1 VFRTSA
7 YGFSSSI
14 EKSEAV
20 AAWNLAAAESLPTFP
35 GLVQHTAGAN
45 VSDDAGQRTPVVA
58 VNTCE
63 WSIDVLLLSSL
74 PHLLTAF

>member
-1 VFRTSA
+1 MFRTSA

-45 VSDDAGQRTPVVA
+45 VGDDAGQRTPVVA